1 MARLKKKKKSHFKTP
16 LDTNKQQLP
25 DLQQW
30 ITFLLYMKKHDVVCA
45 AVLMHK
51 PHKGRSLEVFVFKPT
66 LVQADSWNHSNILN
80 CKFRDVMRQ
89 KRFLT
94 VRKEKILGYTKYTAV
109 IHKQW
114 LKNDKKYQSC
124 SVLNS
129 SLIRSAPKTPLHW
142 IQSSWDYHI
151 MKFLRKSIYSGL
163 VPGPNLSPLLKLASF
178 FLSEDFTEYK
188 DALPLRM

>member
-1 MARLKKKKKSHFKTP
+1 MCICSKLNLEIKSCNSSSYGQTQKKKKSHFKTP

-114 LKNDKKYQSC
+114 LKND
-124 SVLNS
+124 
-129 SLIRSAPKTPLHW
+129 T
-142 IQSSWDYHI
+142 
-151 MKFLRKSIYSGL
+151 KSIRAA
-163 VPGPNLSPLLKLASF
+163 LSWVQVWSDQHPKHHC
-178 FLSEDFTEYK
+178 TESSQ
-188 DALPLRM
+188 AEIII